1 MEKNAVRPG
10 VSFSAFSIR
19 DALSGLLTGL
29 IIGIL
34 VIFLE
39 VSFAAMVFSGD
50 LEGLLSQGIGFFL
63 LGALV
68 MGLVLTFASSFV
80 PVIPIPQDAPAAIL
94 GVVAT
99 TIGASLSVT
108 DPEHVFGTV
117 IAAMMLASLLTGS
130 VFWLMGR
137 LNLGRLVR
145 FIPYPVVGG
154 FLGGT
159 GWLLVR
165 GGLGVMTTTP
175 LGAGLFDP
183 GVLLRWLP
191 GLILGIALFF
201 VSRRYDH
208 FAVMPGML
216 LGAILLFYLVY
227 SLGSGSLASPGL
239 DQWLL
244 GPFPSGS
251 LFQLPIP
258 RVFSEGHF
266 QVVLGNIIELGTI
279 VIVSVISL
287 LLNATG
293 LELIAGRDSDL
304 NRELQVTGI
313 ANILAGIGGSPPG
326 YHTLSLSALAK
337 RLGPDSRL
345 VGLFSALV
353 LVFTLFFGAGALSV
367 FPKLIAGGLLIYLG
381 FSFLFEWIYQ
391 SWSKLPKLDYFLIWL
406 ILITIAVVGFLQG
419 VAVGIVIAVFLF
431 VLEYS
436 QVDVIRHAFTAA
448 NFQSNVMRPP
458 LYEQLLRQK
467 GGGIYALEMQG
478 FIFFGSADRMLEQIR
493 ARIEEPEL
501 PRLRFLLLDFR
512 LVTGIDS
519 SAALSFSKLIQL
531 AERREIQVVFT
542 DLSPRFEDILGEDV
556 LSKLRRCPNLDQ
568 GINWCERQMID
579 SFNEVGL
586 VAKPKTVIRL
596 IEENLSDEAEE
607 RDWLG
612 MLMPCDE
619 RAPSKLA
626 SRLLQYLEPIEAE
639 EGSCLIAENEEIRGL
654 YFIEEGQLEV
664 SISGGDGSTARTR
677 LLESGTVF
685 GEVDYYAKQ
694 KASARYVARCPSRFY
709 FLSLENI
716 ERMENEDPQLA
727 FALHHI
733 IAGILSRKL
742 IVASDTVRAMR
753 K

>member
-1 MEKNAVRPG
+1 MQKNAVRRG
-10 VSFSAFSIR
+10 ISFSAFSVR
-19 DALSGLLTGL
+19 DVLSALLTGS
-29 IIGIL
+29 IIAIL

-68 MGLVLTFASSFV
+68 MGLVLTFTSSFV

-99 TIGASLSVT
+99 SIGASLSVT
-108 DPEHVFGTV
+108 DPEHVFSTV
-117 IAAMMLASLLTGS
+117 IAAMMLASFLTGS

-159 GWLLVR
+159 GWLLLI

-191 GLILGIALFF
+191 GLLLGVALFF

-227 SLGSGSLASPGL
+227 YLGSGSFASPAL

-251 LFQLPIP
+251 LFQPPFP
-258 RVFSEGHF
+258 RVFTEGHIEIVF
-266 QVVLGNIIELGTI
+266 GSIIELSTI

-293 LELIAGRDSDL
+293 LELIAGEDSDL
-304 NRELQVTGI
+304 NRELQAMGL
-313 ANILAGIGGSPPG
+313 ANILAGVGGSPPG
-326 YHTLSLSALAK
+326 YHTLSLSALGK
-337 RLGPDSRL
+337 KLGPESRL
-345 VGLFSALV
+345 VGVFSALV
-353 LVFTLFFGAGALSV
+353 LLFTLFFGAGALSV
-367 FPKLIAGGLLIYLG
+367 FPKLVAGGLLIYLG

-391 SWSKLPKLDYFLIWL
+391 SWFKLPTLDYVLIWL
-406 ILITIAVVGFLQG
+406 ILITIAAVGFLQG

-431 VLEYS
+431 VLAYS
-436 QVDVIRHAFTAA
+436 RVDAIRHAFTAA

-467 GGGIYALEMQG
+467 GDSIYALELQG
-478 FIFFGSADRMLEQIR
+478 FIFFGSADRMLGQIR
-493 ARIEEPEL
+493 TRIEDLDL
-501 PRLRFLLLDFR
+501 PQLRFLILDFR

-531 AERREIQVVFT
+531 AEKREIQIVFT
-542 DLSPRFEDILGEDV
+542 DLSPRFEDILGEDA
-556 LSKLRRCPNLDQ
+556 LTKLRRCPDLDQ
-568 GINWCERQMID
+568 GVNWCEQQMIAG
-579 SFNEVGL
+579 FNEVGL

-596 IEENLSDEAEE
+596 IEESLGDEAEE
-607 RDWLG
+607 RDWVR
-612 MLMPCDE
+612 MLLPCDRRE
-619 RAPSKLA
+619 PSKLA
-626 SRLLQYLEPIEAE
+626 SRLLQYLETVEAE
-639 EGSCLIAENEEIRGL
+639 EGSCLLAENEEIDGL
-654 YFIEEGQLEV
+654 YFIEDGQVEV
-664 SISGGDGSTARTR
+664 SSSGGDGSMAWTR
-677 LLESGTVF
+677 LLDCGTVF
-685 GEVDYYAKQ
+685 GEVDYYAQQ
-694 KASARYVARCPSRFY
+694 KTGARYVARCPSRFY
-709 FLSLENI
+709 FLSLDNI
-716 ERMENEDPQLA
+716 ERMESEDPQLA

-742 IVASDTVRAMR
+742 IVASDTIQAMR

>member
-1 MEKNAVRPG
+1 MEKNVVRREI
-10 VSFSAFSIR
+10 SFSAFSVR
-19 DALSGLLTGL
+19 DVLSGLLTGS
-29 IIGIL
+29 IIAIL
-34 VIFLE
+34 VIFLQ

-50 LEGLLSQGIGFFL
+50 LEGLLSRGIGFFL

-68 MGLVLTFASSFV
+68 MGLVLTFTSSFV

-108 DPEHVFGTV
+108 APEHVFGTV
-117 IAAMMLASLLTGS
+117 IAAMMLASFLTGI

-159 GWLLVR
+159 GWLLLM

-191 GLILGIALFF
+191 GLLLGVALFF

-227 SLGSGSLASPGL
+227 YLGSGSFASPAL

-251 LFQLPIP
+251 LFQPPFP
-258 RVFSEGHF
+258 RVFTEGHIEIVF
-266 QVVLGNIIELGTI
+266 GSIIELSTI

-293 LELIAGRDSDL
+293 LELIAGEDSDL
-304 NRELQVTGI
+304 NRELKVMGI

-326 YHTLSLSALAK
+326 YHALSLSALGK
-337 RLGPDSRL
+337 KLGPDSRL

-353 LVFTLFFGAGALSV
+353 LLFTLFFGAAALSV
-367 FPKLIAGGLLIYLG
+367 FPKLVAGGLLIYLG

-391 SWSKLPKLDYFLIWL
+391 SWFKLPKLDYVLIWV

-436 QVDVIRHAFTAA
+436 QVKVIRHAFTAA
-448 NFQSNVMRPP
+448 NFQSNVIRPP

-467 GGGIYALEMQG
+467 GDGIYALELQG
-478 FIFFGSADRMLEQIR
+478 FIFFGSADRMLGQIR
-493 ARIEEPEL
+493 ARIEAPDL
-501 PRLRFLLLDFR
+501 PQLRFLILDFR

-531 AERREIQVVFT
+531 AEKREIQVVFT
-542 DLSPRFEDILGEDV
+542 DLSPRFEDILGEEM
-556 LSKLRRCPNLDQ
+556 LSKLRRCPDLDQ
-568 GINWCERQMID
+568 GVNWCEQQMIAG
-579 SFNEVGL
+579 FNEVGL

-596 IEENLSDEAEE
+596 IEESLSDEAEE

-612 MLMPCDE
+612 MLMPGE
-619 RAPSKLA
+619 KREPSKLA
-626 SRLLQYLEPIEAE
+626 SRLLQYLETVEAE
-639 EGSCLIAENEEIRGL
+639 EGSCLLAENKEIDGL
-654 YFIEEGQLEV
+654 YFIEDGQVEV
-664 SISGGDGSTARTR
+664 SSSGGDGSMAWTR
-677 LLESGTVF
+677 LLNCGTVF
-685 GEVDYYAKQ
+685 GEVDYYAQQ
-694 KASARYVARCPSRFY
+694 KTGARYVARCPSRFY
-709 FLSLENI
+709 FLSLDNI
-716 ERMENEDPQLA
+716 ERMESEDPQLA

-742 IVASDTVRAMR
+742 IVASDTIQAMR